1 MQAPSMAALVARI
14 AGREPV
20 ERLEAV
26 ASLRRQ
32 LEALEADYVA
42 DAVRLGASWSR
53 IGGALGITRQAAHK
67 KHAKQAGRQ
76 IPEDVLRGQDREVLV
91 TSEAWR
97 AVRLARE
104 EARMLR
110 ADGIGTE
117 HLLLGLIRADEGTAG
132 ELLRRFGVTLPR
144 ARSVI
149 EPTVEIS
156 LEEARAALASPGAD
170 PAGGAQGAGPDE
182 PAASSPD
189 VSPLARSVLEESL
202 RAALTRDDGYLSGE
216 HLLLALLHD
225 ESGGAPRTL
234 QRLGVPADAIEQE
247 LVQALQRI

>member
-1 MQAPSMAALVARI
+1 MAALVSRI

-32 LEALEADYVA
+32 LEELEADYVA
-42 DAVRLGASWSR
+42 DAVRLGVSWSR

-76 IPEDVLRGQDREVLV
+76 APEDAAREDREVLV
-91 TSEAWR
+91 TAEAWR

-110 ADGIGTE
+110 ADGVGTE
-117 HLLLGLIRADEGTAG
+117 HLLLGLIRSDEGPAG
-132 ELLRRFGVTLPR
+132 EVLRRFGVSLPR

-149 EPTVEIS
+149 EPTVEVS

-170 PAGGAQGAGPDE
+170 AALAQGLGAVE
-182 PAASSPD
+182 PAASDPD
-189 VSPLARSVLEESL
+189 ISALARSVLEQSL
-202 RAALTRDDGYLSGE
+202 REALTRGDGYLSGE
-216 HLLLALLHD
+216 HLLLALLRD
-225 ESGGAPRTL
+225 ENGGAPRTL
-234 QRLGVPADAIEQE
+234 QRLGVSAGAVEQE
-247 LVQALQRI
+247 LVQAF

>member
-1 MQAPSMAALVARI
+1 MAAFVDRI

-32 LEALEADYVA
+32 LDALEADYVA

-67 KHAKQAGRQ
+67 KHSKQAGRQ
-76 IPEDVLRGQDREVLV
+76 APEDGLRDQDREVLV

-104 EARMLR
+104 EARALR
-110 ADGIGTE
+110 AGGVGTE
-117 HLLLGLIRADEGTAG
+117 HLLLGVIRADEGAAG
-132 ELLRRFGVTLPR
+132 EVLRRFGVSLAR
-144 ARSVI
+144 ARSVV
-149 EPTVEIS
+149 EPTIEVT
-156 LEEARAALASPGAD
+156 LEEARAALVSS
-170 PAGGAQGAGPDE
+170 GAGEEGFAEELGAVE
-182 PAASSPD
+182 PATSDPD
-189 VSPLARSVLEESL
+189 ISPLARTVLERSL
-202 RAALTRDDGYLSGE
+202 REALSRGDGYLSGE
-216 HLLLALLHD
+216 HLLLALLRD

-234 QRLGVPADAIEQE
+234 QRLGVPVAAVEEE
-247 LVQALQRI
+247 LVQAL